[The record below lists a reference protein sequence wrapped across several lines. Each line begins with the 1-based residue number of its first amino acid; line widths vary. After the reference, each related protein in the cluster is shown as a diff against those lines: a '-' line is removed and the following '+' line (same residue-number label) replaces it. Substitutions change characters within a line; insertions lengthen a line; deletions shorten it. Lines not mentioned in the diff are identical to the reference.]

1 MVSSPHHGDFCRKNV
16 IKYCCQNQAKHH
28 VAGPR
33 PYGELGTRNIGDLA
47 YHDLRAD
54 EKGVGGELWVLSSF
68 QCDHKR
74 PLPKS
79 AISRPC

>member
-1 MVSSPHHGDFCRKNV
+1 MVSSPHHGDFCWKN
-16 IKYCCQNQAKHH
+16 ITEYCSQNQAKHA
-28 VAGPR
+28 AGPR
-33 PYGELGTRNIGDLA
+33 TYGELGTCNIGDPA

-68 QCDHKR
+68 QCDHQS